1 MRHRMHPR
9 TSRHAR
15 AAARLACCAALVLAG
30 CAATPDAPRQARAD
44 SPSVVAS
51 SDLPARERATLEAW
65 RKGGAAWEI
74 ERERVRKDPA
84 LARFLVQNAAREMVA
99 SFERSRLVNQP
110 LKDGPFERAQA
121 ELAALPEHSIPLLV
135 ESLRLKDGV
144 VAFLAADVLER
155 IGVAAIEPVLALS
168 LDERA
173 ETRRRA
179 IELVGRLPGAGADEA
194 SVLERTGELALS
206 DPQWIVRAQAAQ
218 SLALR
223 ARQANQTAWA
233 TGALCRLLRDEDPAV
248 ALAAAEGLTWLAEPR
263 SFERVL
269 GAVEAAPERGEPRL
283 VAELERTLAA
293 IAGDQR
299 RRSVPQWRS
308 FWQAEGRRLLD
319 QSKGPDRAP

>member
-1 MRHRMHPR
+1 MASSTIWR
-9 TSRHAR
+9 AR
-15 AAARLACCAALVLAG
+15 VATLLASCCALDLVACGSTTGAARQSKSDSALVV
-30 CAATPDAPRQARAD
+30 APE
-44 SPSVVAS
+44 S
-51 SDLPARERATLEAW
+51 LPAREREVLDAW
-65 RKGGAAWEI
+65 RKGGGAWEI

-110 LKDGPFERAQA
+110 TKDGPFERAQA
-121 ELAALPEHSIPLLV
+121 ELVALPEHSIPLLV
-135 ESLRLKDGV
+135 ESLRVKDGV
-144 VAFLAADVLER
+144 VAFLAADVMVQ
-155 IGVAAIEPVLALS
+155 IGAATIDPVLS
-168 LDERA
+168 LLADERA

-179 IELVGRLPGAGADEA
+179 VELLGRLPARGSDEEG
-194 SVLERTGELALS
+194 VLARAGELALS
-206 DPQWIVRAQAAQ
+206 DPDWIVRAQAAQ

-233 TGALCRLLRDEDPAV
+233 AGALCRLLRDEDPAV
-248 ALAAAEGLTWLAEPR
+248 ALAAAEGLTHLAEPR

-269 GAVEAAPERGEPRL
+269 GALEAAPERGEPRL

-308 FWQAEGRRLLD
+308 FWQVEGRRLLD
-319 QSKGPDRAP
+319 QSKGPARAP